1 VTFPAA
7 ASLPVILAAAAVI
20 PVATTAAVISK

>member
-7 ASLPVILAAAAVI
+7 ASLPVILAAVVI
-20 PVATTAAVISK
+20 PVATTVVVISK